1 MVARARDLEP
11 PAPAPVDDERGRT
24 QASIRITWLPEH
36 KARLKE
42 IARSRGKS
50 VSQLVE
56 DELLALIERSKPQ
69 RPRRAIRG
77 RRR

>member
-11 PAPAPVDDERGRT
+11 PAPAPADVERGRT

-56 DELLALIERSKPQ
+56 DELLALIERSRSQ
-69 RPRRAIRG
+69 RPAPRRRA
-77 RRR
+77 RR